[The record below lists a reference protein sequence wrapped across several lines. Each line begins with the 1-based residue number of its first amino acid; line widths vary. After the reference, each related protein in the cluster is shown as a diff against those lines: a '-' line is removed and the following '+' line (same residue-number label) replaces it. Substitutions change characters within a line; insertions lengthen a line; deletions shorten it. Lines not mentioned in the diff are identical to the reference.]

1 LSRPDNTHIQLEGI
15 PFPYGVRELGASVE
29 VVKFEGPKDS
39 EVQSWIQKNLFQNG
53 EEKWGILVRSKS
65 REETQCLTIGF
76 KRTTRSR
83 LQFHSGRLERTD
95 EETTEPEV
103 CEFHLKPKE
112 AVLELYSYSA
122 KQRSSLFTSIVEEFG
137 KESLQELS
145 LSKDAMKSLMTEA
158 IEVSSVSLSG
168 LGNPFFSDVTL
179 TGTDPSNSKTYRELL
194 PSGEIRSFRGKFQS
208 RSEETRPSPLVLT
221 ISAKCKLRFFGGQS
235 AVLQSDIEEF
245 VEKIANIAQKRDEGA
260 SQDRKIPANL

>member
-1 LSRPDNTHIQLEGI
+1 MSRPDNAQIQLQGI

-29 VVKFEGPKDS
+29 VVKFDGAKDS
-39 EVQSWIQKNLFQNG
+39 EVHSWIQKNLFRNG
-53 EEKWGILVRSKS
+53 EEKWGILARSKS
-65 REETQCLTIGF
+65 KEESQFLTIGF

-83 LQFHSGRLERTD
+83 LRLHSGRLERTD
-95 EETTEPEV
+95 EEITEPEM

-112 AVLELYSYSA
+112 AVLELYSFSG
-122 KQRSSLFTSIVEEFG
+122 KQRSSLFASMEEEFG
-137 KESLQELS
+137 KESVQELS

-168 LGNPFFSDVTL
+168 LGNPFFSDATL

-208 RSEETRPSPLVLT
+208 RSEETSSSPLILT
-221 ISAKCKLRFFGGQS
+221 ISAKCKLRFFSGQS
-235 AVLQSDIEEF
+235 AVL
-245 VEKIANIAQKRDEGA
+245 
-260 SQDRKIPANL
+260 